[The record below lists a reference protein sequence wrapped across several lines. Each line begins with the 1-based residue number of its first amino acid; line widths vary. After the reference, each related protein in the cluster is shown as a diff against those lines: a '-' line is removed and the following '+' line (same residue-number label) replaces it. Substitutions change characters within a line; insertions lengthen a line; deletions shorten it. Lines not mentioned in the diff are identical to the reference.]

1 MTETITLPDDTTI
14 GVGDM
19 TSRQAMICI
28 AKSIPILANGER
40 LVIERTSEGWNGITQ
55 RSKSN
60 ARDFVSFCGEHY
72 TMTKDNNYTLLLSGV
87 SLIINEA
94 RNASV
99 RAINSIMSATYWEI
113 GRMIVENEQK
123 GKNRAG
129 YGEKIIKGL
138 SKDLTDC
145 FGKGFSARNLRQ
157 MRQFYISKPI
167 WQTPSA
173 KLKESTKQQTLSAE
187 FSFTDLGLC
196 LLLPWSCYGRN
207 SGTVVQHLFGS
218 ARWREDC

>member
-1 MTETITLPDDTTI
+1 
-14 GVGDM
+14 
-19 TSRQAMICI
+19 
-28 AKSIPILANGER
+28 
-40 LVIERTSEGWNGITQ
+40 
-55 RSKSN
+55 
-60 ARDFVSFCGEHY
+60 
-72 TMTKDNNYTLLLSGV
+72 MTKDNNYTLLLSGV
-87 SLIINEA
+87 SIIINEA

-99 RAINSIMSATYWEI
+99 RAINSIMTATYWEI

-123 GKNRAG
+123 GKKRAG

-173 KLKESTKQQTLSAE
+173 KLKESTKQQTLSAK
-187 FSFTDLGLC
+187 SVSMKSSTPSNK
-196 LLLPWSCYGRN
+196 LPTPVN
-207 SGTVVQHLFGS
+207 SQTLS
-218 ARWREDC
+218 YKLTLEDIE